1 MGEMSGSLAALGKQR
16 KTICTTNQ
24 CALKIV
30 HSNNMVRHQFA
41 ILSSKISG
49 FVLLKIAGC
58 D

>member
-30 HSNNMVRHQFA
+30 HSNNMVRHQLQYQA
-41 ILSSKISG
+41 AKLV
-49 FVLLKIAGC
+49 VLYC
-58 D
+58 